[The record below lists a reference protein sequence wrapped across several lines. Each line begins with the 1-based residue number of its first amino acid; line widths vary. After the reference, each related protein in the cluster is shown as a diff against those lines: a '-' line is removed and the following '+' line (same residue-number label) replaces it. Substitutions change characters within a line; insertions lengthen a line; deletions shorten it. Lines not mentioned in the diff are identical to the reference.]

1 MICVIRPS
9 DCSTSVGIVLADEAT
24 GICAKLLTGETAIV
38 VNKATP
44 AIKRGKLAD
53 IKLVVLLQGIC
64 EPSSDSKPQPAHS
77 FNCAVSNDSSMIW
90 IQQDSLKGA
99 KITLEVT
106 TRFFGVSITHPL

>member
-24 GICAKLLTGETAIV
+24 GIWAKLLAGAPPSV
-38 VNKATP
+38 VSKATQ

-53 IKLVVLLQGIC
+53 IKSSYSFKVYANPRAT
-64 EPSSDSKPQPAHS
+64 PSHKRQHS
-77 FNCAVSNDSSMIW
+77 FNCAVSNGSSMIW
-90 IQQDSLKGA
+90 IQGA

-106 TRFFGVSITHPL
+106 TRFFGVSIKPLL